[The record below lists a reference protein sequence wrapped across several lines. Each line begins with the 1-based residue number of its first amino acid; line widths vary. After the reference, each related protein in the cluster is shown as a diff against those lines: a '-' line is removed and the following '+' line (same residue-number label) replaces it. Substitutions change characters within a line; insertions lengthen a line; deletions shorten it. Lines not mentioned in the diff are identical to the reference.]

1 MKSQL
6 KLALVATLG
15 LGAMSAVAADVEGP
29 WMMRVRAVQLRPE
42 NTSDAIR
49 VLGVPS
55 DAIHVS
61 DKTIPEVDF
70 SYFFTP
76 NWAAELILTYPQ
88 KHDVKVTASALG
100 ALKIGQFKHL
110 PPTLTLQY
118 HFNPTG
124 QFRPYVGAGVNYTII
139 SDDDFGPLN
148 RATGT
153 VTKLDN
159 DSWGGALQAGF
170 DVKVGANS
178 YINFDIKKIYIE
190 SDVKNNVLG
199 KVSKVKV
206 NPVAIGI
213 GYGFKF

>member
-1 MKSQL
+1 MKSVVRL
-6 KLALVATLG
+6 TIAASLG
-15 LGAMSAVAADVEGP
+15 LAAASAFAEEGN
-29 WMMRVRAVQLRPE
+29 WMVRVRAVELRPE
-42 NTSDAIR
+42 NTSDAIPA
-49 VLGVPS
+49 LGVPS

-61 DKTIPEVDF
+61 DKWIPEIDV

-88 KHDVKVTASALG
+88 KHNVKVTSSALG
-100 ALKIGQFKHL
+100 GLKIGEFKHL

-124 QFRPYVGAGVNYTII
+124 RFRPYAGAGINYTII
-139 SDDDFGPLN
+139 SDDSFGPLD

-159 DSWGGALQAGF
+159 DSWGGAAQFGF
-170 DVKVGANS
+170 DVKLSANS
-178 YINFDIKKIYIE
+178 YLNFDVKKIYIE
-190 SDVKNNVLG
+190 SAVKNNVLG
-199 KVSKVKV
+199 KISKVKV

-213 GYGFKF
+213 GYGMRF

>member
-1 MKSQL
+1 
-6 KLALVATLG
+6 V
-15 LGAMSAVAADVEGP
+15 
-29 WMMRVRAVQLRPE
+29 
-42 NTSDAIR
+42 
-49 VLGVPS
+49 
-55 DAIHVS
+55 
-61 DKTIPEVDF
+61 
-70 SYFFTP
+70 
-76 NWAAELILTYPQ
+76 
-88 KHDVKVTASALG
+88 G

-159 DSWGGALQAGF
+159 DSWGGAFQAGF